1 MNRLPAT
8 TAAFALLASPSIGQS
23 VFELDD
29 IIFTSNLADVAS
41 GRSGIPVEVI
51 TSEELAEAGDIE
63 VIDYLARLPSLN
75 VTRDGPAG
83 TSASVRLRGL
93 GEQYI
98 AVRINGIDVSDP
110 SGTQTEFNFAALTT
124 SSIDRIEV
132 LYGSQSAI
140 YGSEAIGGVI
150 NIETVQAPEDP
161 GTASMVE
168 VEAGTHGTARASA
181 SFGMRSDRA
190 SLAFSATRL
199 ETEGFSAAEENDGN
213 DETDGHDSTTLSA
226 RGTYQ
231 LTDSVTLGFDVL
243 SQDLYTEFDAGPGP
257 GGDGPQT
264 EDTTR
269 EAGRLFANVETG
281 AVTHEFSV
289 SRSETRRYYPI
300 GFIREYEGDRTE
312 FRYLG
317 TWDIS
322 EKDVLSF
329 GFERSEESFSTD
341 FDTGDVTIDSAF
353 FDAIWAVTP
362 EFDVTLSG
370 RVDENS
376 VFGTQPTLRAAA
388 VWRPDA
394 ETEVRA
400 SIGQG
405 SRAPSLYE
413 LFSSA
418 GDTSLQPE
426 ESLSLDVSIERRFGD
441 ITLGATAFWI
451 EIDDLIDFDGSAT
464 ACGSGFGCY
473 AQVSGTTETRG
484 LELSA
489 RYEGSD
495 ALSIFGNYTYT
506 DTETADG
513 GRLARVPRHQV
524 ALGVDGTSGAGIEYE
539 VLGRGAF
546 DTAVSTFAP
555 NPLDDYVVI
564 DTQLGYEV
572 ADGVEAYLRVEN
584 LFDEE
589 YQTSPGYSTS
599 DRAFYLGL
607 RASF

>member
-1 MNRLPAT
+1 MYRLLAT
-8 TAAFALLASPSIGQS
+8 TAGFALLAAPSVGQS

-29 IIFTSNLADVAS
+29 IIFTSNLSDVAAS
-41 GRSGIPVEVI
+41 RSGISVEVI
-51 TSEELAEAGDIE
+51 TSEDLAEAGDIE

-75 VTRDGPAG
+75 VSRDGPAG
-83 TSASVRLRGL
+83 TNASVRLRGL

-110 SGTQTEFNFAALTT
+110 AGTQTEFNFAALPT

-150 NIETVQAPEDP
+150 NIETVTAPEDP
-161 GTASMVE
+161 GTAGTVE
-168 VEAGTHGTARASA
+168 VEAGTFGTARASA
-181 SFGMRSDRA
+181 SFGIRSDRA

-199 ETEGFSAAEENDGN
+199 ETEGFSAAEENVGN
-213 DETDGHDSTTLSA
+213 DEADGHDSTTLSA
-226 RGTYQ
+226 RGTYE
-231 LTDSVTLGFDVL
+231 LTDTITLGFNIL
-243 SQDLYTEFDAGPGP
+243 SQDLFTEFDAGPGP

-269 EAGRLFANVETG
+269 HAGRLFANLETG
-281 AVTHEFSV
+281 AFTHEFSV
-289 SRSETRRYYPI
+289 SQSETRREYPI
-300 GFIREYEGDRTE
+300 GFVREFEGDRTE

-322 EKDVLSF
+322 ERDVLSF

-362 EFDVTLSG
+362 ELDVTLSG

-376 VFGTQPTLRAAA
+376 LFGTQPTLRAAA
-388 VWRPDA
+388 AWRPDA
-394 ETEVRA
+394 ETEIRA

-405 SRAPSLYE
+405 SRAPSLFE

-426 ESLSLDVSIERRFGD
+426 ESLSLDIGIERRFGD
-441 ITLGATAFWI
+441 LALGATAFWI
-451 EIDDLIDFDGSAT
+451 EIDELIDFDSSAT

-484 LELSA
+484 VELSA
-489 RYEGSD
+489 RYDGSD

-524 ALGVDGTSGAGIEYE
+524 ALGVNGTFGAGVEYE

-555 NPLDDYVVI
+555 SPLDDYVVI
-564 DTQLGYEV
+564 DTQFGYEV

-589 YQTSPGYSTS
+589 YQTSPGYGTS
-599 DRAFYLGL
+599 DRAFYVGL